1 MLDGFKKL
9 GDVFRKEPSFRSLR
23 EAVNSTD
30 VLEDFLIIFPDLKK
44 IVEPKSLERKL
55 LKLKVE
61 SPAWR
66 SELRF
71 KEKEIVQK
79 INNYFNEERVK
90 QIRFIG

>member
-1 MLDGFKKL
+1 MPDTFKKL
-9 GDVFRKEPSFRSLR
+9 GDVFRKEPSFYQLR
-23 EAVNSTD
+23 EVVRSTD
-30 VLEDFLIIFPDLKK
+30 VLEKFLIIFPDLIK
-44 IVEPKSLERKL
+44 IAEPKSLERKL

-61 SPAWR
+61 NPAWR

-71 KEKEIVQK
+71 KEKEIVAN